1 MKEIVNENNNSKAV
15 KDSKEV
21 INKEQVA
28 DSLKK
33 AVKQAE
39 EKATYRDYSGKIRY
53 GDRKECKSNTPKQP
67 RAFDKAVKQRLKNKQ
82 RNSVV
87 KPKNVDTVIKKAD
100 KSDIVLPNNEK
111 SVIKADNISQTV
123 KRDVLS
129 DVKVSTPN
137 EHKSTAN
144 KIYINRVKRLGQ
156 KKKIDSTSPVKD
168 NSYTAPIKDFSAD
181 GHILSN
187 SQEYNVSQT
196 VRDYID
202 NKDNGVNVSNGAFSK
217 AIRQRQLNIAK
228 SNIDNKTD
236 VFTYRSDLEEDKLQV
251 NAENVVENTIPT
263 KDNTSIP
270 EIDKDVECAKDYKR
284 ALKQHFGKKKSN
296 TTLGDLSRDKLKS
309 TVQTALKNSDN
320 ETLKSTKKVVLTT
333 ATAVEVLKPEG
344 IEKARRKTV
353 YDKAKTAENVK
364 NLNIRQEFKD
374 NIATTISDM
383 NGSAKKAINAV
394 GKSAVAT
401 FREDIK
407 EYGEND
413 LSFKAVDDLITTV
426 EIAKN
431 TKKGYNATINTANNL
446 VNGTTSTIKNIRNA
460 PQSIK
465 NTKSSLLQTKQRYNA
480 FKRLQT
486 RQRINIIK
494 TKGKQA
500 TKKVADVMLK
510 SARGIVIKVAAFSL
524 VFVVLIV
531 AICGLVA
538 GAIGSYIW
546 DTSAVMDTTK
556 IVKYISNLDYNR
568 QRAWFRK
575 GKTAVEIAQKNDN
588 SSGNSYRYYYCIAK
602 DVPMD
607 PFFFHQSEENF
618 NEHYGTANTLVT
630 ERISSDG
637 EQLKPT
643 YKGFNEIYYSA
654 DEFLEENRWTT
665 EDYRAALAYM
675 QVKCENLGWL
685 ESHIGFVGENKLKE
699 EARKLVEFTWDA
711 PIVHKE
717 MNSDGTC
724 DYSADTSELSISYS
738 HNKTHEYYYFG
749 RKFSVKY
756 LIDNDI
762 LKFSS
767 DDDKQREQKERF
779 NYTYKY
785 GNYAVAALSFPL
797 DLEEDE
803 TISSRISKHFGK
815 QLILKYKPPT
825 PSDKKTVYGTVS
837 SKDGTHWAN
846 DLSASDGDVIKAP
859 ISGLCIAKQREGRGF
874 EYVISTS
881 YDGTNFKFD
890 DYGYCVKM
898 SCSGASYI
906 RSGVPTL
913 VTQGQALGLVGKN
926 MGVNNSTPSSDNDT
940 ENEDLIADLLFPCA
954 TATTYHDIDGDYFEE
969 YPPESEAHLHIELYS
984 LPCDFT
990 DENSVK
996 ENILAPELFFDY
1008 SSEESEETE

>member
-1 MKEIVNENNNSKAV
+1 MKDIVNENNNSKAV
-15 KDSKEV
+15 NAGKEV

-53 GDRKECKSNTPKQP
+53 GDRKESKSDTPKQP
-67 RAFDKAVKQRLKNKQ
+67 KVFDKAVKQRLKNKQ

-87 KPKNVDTVIKKAD
+87 KPKNVDTVVKIAD

-111 SVIKADNISQTV
+111 SVIKAENISQTV
-123 KRDVLS
+123 KGDIFS
-129 DVKVSTPN
+129 ENKINTATEP
-137 EHKSTAN
+137 KSTLN
-144 KIYINRVKRLGQ
+144 KSY
-156 KKKIDSTSPVKD
+156 KKKVKLLQERKKSAVIKD
-168 NSYTAPIKDFSAD
+168 NSYTVPIKDFSVD
-181 GHILSN
+181 GHIVNN
-187 SQEYNVSQT
+187 SQESALSST
-196 VRDYID
+196 TSDYISKPVIVD
-202 NKDNGVNVSNGAFSK
+202 NKPTAFEK
-217 AIRQRQLNIAK
+217 VIHQKQMAMVKENINK
-228 SNIDNKTD
+228 SAEPI
-236 VFTYRSDLEEDKLQV
+236 TYRSDLTEDKVQA
-251 NAENVVENTIPT
+251 NAEMVVTNRLPVPD
-263 KDNTSIP
+263 DNAEVYSQ
-270 EIDKDVECAKDYKR
+270 DVECAKDYKR

-309 TVQTALKNSDN
+309 TVQTALKNSDD
-320 ETLKSTKKVVLTT
+320 ETLKSTEKVVLTT
-333 ATAVEVLKPEG
+333 ATAVDVLKSEN

-353 YDKAKTAENVK
+353 YDKSKTAENVK

-374 NIATTISDM
+374 NIATAISDM
-383 NGSAKKAINAV
+383 NGSTKKAINAV

-413 LSFKAVDDLITTV
+413 LSFKAVDNVITVV
-426 EIAKN
+426 ET
-431 TKKGYNATINTANNL
+431 TKDIKEGYNATINTANNL
-446 VNGTTSTIKNIRNA
+446 VNGTTSTVKAIRNA

-465 NTKSSLLQTKQRYNA
+465 NAKSSLLQTKQRYNA

-494 TKGKQA
+494 SKGKQA
-500 TKKVADVMLK
+500 TKKVADAMLK
-510 SARGIVIKVAAFSL
+510 SARGIVIKAAVFSL
-524 VFVVLIV
+524 LYVVLIV

-588 SSGNSYRYYYCIAK
+588 SSSNSYRYYYCIAK

-630 ERISSDG
+630 ERVSSDG

-926 MGVNNSTPSSDNDT
+926 MGVNNTAPSSDNDT

-954 TATTYHDIDGDYFEE
+954 TATTYHDIDGDYYEE